1 MSPIIV
7 GKEYYNDVLTA
18 LQVIFQLYLKLS
30 AQGKEQPLRVPKSK
44 WEVFLD
50 VTDCF

>member
-7 GKEYYNDVLTA
+7 GKEYYNEVLTA

-30 AQGKEQPLRVPKSK
+30 AQGKEKPPMVLKSK
-44 WEVFLD
+44 WKVLQI
-50 VTDCF
+50 